1 MSVAS
6 TVTLKA
12 APAVWV
18 VGVVGMVRVLTE
30 PDDTAKVPEVPVL
43 PATALSEVTVKV
55 VDWASERV
63 MAAVACPEELKVR
76 PLSPAVHDPVG
87 AG

>member
-1 MSVAS
+1 MIAVAAVPVAGAL
-6 TVTLKA
+6 TKKWL
-12 APAVWV
+12 APAGATVK
-18 VGVVGMVRVLTE
+18 L
-30 PDDTAKVPEVPVL
+30 PELPVL

-55 VDWASERV
+55 GDWASKRV
-63 MAAVACPEELKVR
+63 MAAVACPEELKVK